1 MEYKKIIE
9 QTDHYD
15 IVQWE
20 FQGMPITFRL
30 WKEGSG
36 IIEIKVDKYFAI
48 ANGYKSVSDMAEKT
62 VGQAKFYEMFG
73 GVPEWIRA
81 SPNGEFTFVGINPIL
96 FN

>member
-48 ANGYKSVSDMAEKT
+48 ANGYKSVSDMAEKD
-62 VGQAKFYEMFG
+62 Y
-73 GVPEWIRA
+73 RA
-81 SPNGEFTFVGINPIL
+81 SKVQ
-96 FN
+96 

>member
-62 VGQAKFYEMFG
+62 IGQAKFNEMFG

>member
-1 MEYKKIIE
+1 MEYKKIIV

-62 VGQAKFYEMFG
+62 IGQAKFDEMFG

-81 SPNGEFTFVGINPIL
+81 DRNGNFFFVGLPKHLQN
-96 FN
+96 

>member
-1 MEYKKIIE
+1 MEFKKIIE
-9 QTDHYD
+9 QTNQYD

-30 WKEGSG
+30 WKDGSG
-36 IIEIKVDKYFAI
+36 IVEIKVDSNFAK
-48 ANGYKSVSDMAEKT
+48 ANGYKSVDDMAART
-62 VGQAKFYEMFG
+62 IGQAKFNEMFG

-81 SPNGEFTFVGINPIL
+81 SPDGEFIFVGINPIL

>member
-9 QTDHYD
+9 QTDRYD

-20 FQGMPITFRL
+20 FH
-30 WKEGSG
+30 G
-36 IIEIKVDKYFAI
+36 IIEIKVDEYFAK

-62 VGQAKFYEMFG
+62 IGQAKFNEMFG

-81 SPNGEFTFVGINPIL
+81 SLNGDFTFAGVNPIL

>member
-9 QTDHYD
+9 QTDRYD

-30 WKEGSG
+30 WKDGSG
-36 IIEIKVDKYFAI
+36 IVEIK
-48 ANGYKSVSDMAEKT
+48 N
-62 VGQAKFYEMFG
+62 EMFG

-81 SPNGEFTFVGINPIL
+81 SPDGEFIFVGINPIL

>member
-62 VGQAKFYEMFG
+62 IGQAKFNEMFG
-73 GVPEWIRA
+73 GIPEWIRA
-81 SPNGEFTFVGINPIL
+81 SPDSEFTFVGINPIL

>member
-1 MEYKKIIE
+1 MEYKKIIV

-36 IIEIKVDKYFAI
+36 IIEIKGKQSSMKCLEVSR
-48 ANGYKSVSDMAEKT
+48 NG
-62 VGQAKFYEMFG
+62 
-73 GVPEWIRA
+73 
-81 SPNGEFTFVGINPIL
+81 
-96 FN
+96 